1 MTRVNK
7 GWEAL
12 LDRTFSLT
20 IKPCNCIISHSY
32 KPNPAPGRRPASG
45 TAEGASQL
53 AIIKEKKTEVINR
66 FKTHAKD
73 TGSAPV
79 QIAVL
84 TEQINQLNTH
94 FQIHKKDF
102 HSRRGMLML
111 IGRRRRLLDYLQKQ
125 DPKKYEETINKLDL
139 RK

>member
-1 MTRVNK
+1 M
-7 GWEAL
+7 AL
-12 LDRTFSLT
+12 V
-20 IKPCNCIISHSY
+20 
-32 KPNPAPGRRPASG
+32 
-45 TAEGASQL
+45 
-53 AIIKEKKTEVINR
+53 KEKKTDVINR

-84 TEQINQLNTH
+84 TEQINMLNAH
-94 FQIHKKDF
+94 FKSHKKDN
-102 HSRRGMLML
+102 HSRRGLLVL
-111 IGRRRRLLDYLQKQ
+111 IGKRRRLLDYLQSV

>member
-1 MTRVNK
+1 V
-7 GWEAL
+7 
-12 LDRTFSLT
+12 
-20 IKPCNCIISHSY
+20 
-32 KPNPAPGRRPASG
+32 
-45 TAEGASQL
+45 
-53 AIIKEKKTEVINR
+53 AIVKEKKAEVINR

-84 TEQINQLNTH
+84 TEQINQLNEH
-94 FQIHKKDF
+94 FKSHKKDN
-102 HSRRGMLML
+102 HSRRGLLVL
-111 IGRRRRLLDYLQKQ
+111 IGKRRRLLDYLHAV

>member
-1 MTRVNK
+1 M
-7 GWEAL
+7 
-12 LDRTFSLT
+12 
-20 IKPCNCIISHSY
+20 
-32 KPNPAPGRRPASG
+32 
-45 TAEGASQL
+45 
-53 AIIKEKKTEVINR
+53 AILKEKKIEVINS

-84 TEQINQLNTH
+84 SEQINQLNEH
-94 FQIHKKDF
+94 FKSHKKDH

-111 IGRRRRLLDYLQKQ
+111 IGKRRRLLDYLQKI

>member
-1 MTRVNK
+1 M
-7 GWEAL
+7 
-12 LDRTFSLT
+12 
-20 IKPCNCIISHSY
+20 
-32 KPNPAPGRRPASG
+32 
-45 TAEGASQL
+45 
-53 AIIKEKKTEVINR
+53 AIVKEKKTEVINR

-84 TEQINQLNTH
+84 TEQINALNMH
-94 FQIHKKDF
+94 FKSHKKDY
-102 HSRRGMLML
+102 HSRRGLLVL
-111 IGRRRRLLDYLQKQ
+111 IGKRRRLLDYLQSI

>member
-1 MTRVNK
+1 MHPRELKEVVK
-7 GWEAL
+7 
-12 LDRTFSLT
+12 
-20 IKPCNCIISHSY
+20 
-32 KPNPAPGRRPASG
+32 
-45 TAEGASQL
+45 L
-53 AIIKEKKTEVINR
+53 AIVKEVKTEVINR

-84 TEQINQLNTH
+84 TEQINQLNEH
-94 FQIHKKDF
+94 FKSHKKDF

>member
-1 MTRVNK
+1 MVK
-7 GWEAL
+7 
-12 LDRTFSLT
+12 F
-20 IKPCNCIISHSY
+20 
-32 KPNPAPGRRPASG
+32 
-45 TAEGASQL
+45 
-53 AIIKEKKTEVINR
+53 KENKTEVINR

-84 TEQINQLNTH
+84 TTQINELNVH
-94 FQIHKKDF
+94 FKSHKKDN
-102 HSRRGMLML
+102 HSRRGLLVL
-111 IGRRRRLLDYLQKQ
+111 IGKRRRLLDYLQKV

>member
-1 MTRVNK
+1 M
-7 GWEAL
+7 
-12 LDRTFSLT
+12 
-20 IKPCNCIISHSY
+20 
-32 KPNPAPGRRPASG
+32 
-45 TAEGASQL
+45 
-53 AIIKEKKTEVINR
+53 AIVKEKKAEVINR

-79 QIAVL
+79 QVAVL
-84 TEQINQLNTH
+84 TAQINGLNDH
-94 FQIHKKDF
+94 FKSHKKDH

-111 IGRRRRLLDYLQKQ
+111 IGKRRRLLEYLQKT

>member
-1 MTRVNK
+1 M
-7 GWEAL
+7 
-12 LDRTFSLT
+12 
-20 IKPCNCIISHSY
+20 
-32 KPNPAPGRRPASG
+32 
-45 TAEGASQL
+45 
-53 AIIKEKKTEVINR
+53 AIVKDQKTEIINR

-84 TEQINQLNTH
+84 TGQINLLNEH
-94 FQIHKKDF
+94 FKSHKKDH

-111 IGRRRRLLDYLQKQ
+111 IGKRRRLLDYLQKTN
-125 DPKKYEETINKLDL
+125 PKKYEETINKLDL

>member
-1 MTRVNK
+1 MVRCSATRWRFNK
-7 GWEAL
+7 
-12 LDRTFSLT
+12 
-20 IKPCNCIISHSY
+20 
-32 KPNPAPGRRPASG
+32 
-45 TAEGASQL
+45 EGSQL
-53 AIIKEKKTEVINR
+53 VKFKEKKTEVINR

-79 QIAVL
+79 QVAVL
-84 TEQINQLNTH
+84 SEQINQLNEH
-94 FQIHKKDF
+94 FKSHKKDNN
-102 HSRRGMLML
+102 SRRGMLVL

>member
-1 MTRVNK
+1 MTI
-7 GWEAL
+7 
-12 LDRTFSLT
+12 F
-20 IKPCNCIISHSY
+20 
-32 KPNPAPGRRPASG
+32 
-45 TAEGASQL
+45 
-53 AIIKEKKTEVINR
+53 KEKKAEVINN

-84 TEQINQLNTH
+84 SEQINQLNEH
-94 FQIHKKDF
+94 FKVHKKDH

-111 IGRRRRLLDYLQKQ
+111 IGKRRRLLDYLQKI

>member
-1 MTRVNK
+1 MAAQQGGST
-7 GWEAL
+7 
-12 LDRTFSLT
+12 
-20 IKPCNCIISHSY
+20 
-32 KPNPAPGRRPASG
+32 
-45 TAEGASQL
+45 L
-53 AIIKEKKTEVINR
+53 AIVKETKTGVINR

-84 TEQINQLNTH
+84 TEQINALNLH
-94 FQIHKKDF
+94 FKAHQKDF
-102 HSRRGMLML
+102 HSRRGLLVM
-111 IGRRRRLLDYLQKQ
+111 IGKRRRLLDYLQKM

>member
-1 MTRVNK
+1 MYNSTFLRYNIDKAPERASSPLGGELTRRVVK
-7 GWEAL
+7 L
-12 LDRTFSLT
+12 VKL
-20 IKPCNCIISHSY
+20 
-32 KPNPAPGRRPASG
+32 
-45 TAEGASQL
+45 
-53 AIIKEKKTEVINR
+53 KEQKTEVINR

-84 TEQINQLNTH
+84 TQQINQLNEH
-94 FQIHKKDF
+94 FKSHKKDH

-111 IGRRRRLLDYLQKQ
+111 IGRRRRILDYLQKQ

>member
-1 MTRVNK
+1 M
-7 GWEAL
+7 
-12 LDRTFSLT
+12 
-20 IKPCNCIISHSY
+20 
-32 KPNPAPGRRPASG
+32 
-45 TAEGASQL
+45 
-53 AIIKEKKTEVINR
+53 AIIKEQKTAVINR

-84 TEQINQLNTH
+84 SAQINQLNDH
-94 FQIHKKDF
+94 FKLHKKDH

-111 IGRRRRLLDYLQKQ
+111 IGKRRRLLDYLQKV

>member
-1 MTRVNK
+1 M
-7 GWEAL
+7 
-12 LDRTFSLT
+12 
-20 IKPCNCIISHSY
+20 
-32 KPNPAPGRRPASG
+32 
-45 TAEGASQL
+45 
-53 AIIKEKKTEVINR
+53 AIAKEKKTEVINR

-84 TEQINQLNTH
+84 TTQINGLNEH
-94 FQIHKKDF
+94 FKAHKKDN
-102 HSRRGMLML
+102 HSRRGLLVL
-111 IGRRRRLLDYLQKQ
+111 IGKRRRLLDYLQKQ